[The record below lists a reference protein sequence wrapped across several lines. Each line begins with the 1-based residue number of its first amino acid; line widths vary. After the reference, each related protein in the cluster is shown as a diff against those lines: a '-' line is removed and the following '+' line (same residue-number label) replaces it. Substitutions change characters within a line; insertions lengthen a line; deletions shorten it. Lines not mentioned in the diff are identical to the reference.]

1 MRKGYGS
8 NLQITE
14 RGGAKM
20 GIPRAE
26 QLRIIQQVHAKWT
39 ETFDDRDDVESND
52 AYYKMLD
59 EAMAEAER
67 RYEGGSLVA

>member
-1 MRKGYGS
+1 MK
-8 NLQITE
+8 
-14 RGGAKM
+14 
-20 GIPRAE
+20 IPRAE

-67 RYEGGSLVA
+67 RYEKGPNNS